1 MSYDSMEAQVE
12 ELVLYASNFSGEH
25 YNGVGREL
33 TKRWIG
39 PNWDQNKALQMLY
52 DQLVHPA
59 AWSYKRE
66 LGSMTQSVD
75 DMWPEGIRWAAA
87 CCLYDHFV
95 SEFQFGNLWVL
106 K

>member
-25 YNGVGREL
+25 YNGTGRAL
-33 TKRWIG
+33 TREWLG
-39 PNWDQNKALQMLY
+39 SDWEQAKALKMLY
-52 DQLVHPA
+52 HRLVVPA
-59 AWSYKRE
+59 AKSYKRE

-95 SEFQFGNLWVL
+95 SEFEFGNLWVL

>member
-12 ELVLYASNFSGEH
+12 ELVLYASNFSGER
-25 YNGVGREL
+25 YNGVGRSL
-33 TKRWIG
+33 TSLWLG
-39 PNWDQNKALQMLY
+39 PSWDQNNALRILY
-52 DQLVHPA
+52 VRLVHPA
-59 AWSYKRE
+59 AIDYKRE

-95 SEFQFGNLWVL
+95 GEFQFGNLWVL